1 MIRIEI
7 ETDNAAFADGGLGE
21 EVGRILTKLAG
32 DFRVYGEPR
41 SSKLMDYNGN
51 TVGRVVVE

>member
-7 ETDNAAFADGGLGE
+7 ETDNAAFADGLGK

-41 SSKLMDYNGN
+41 SSKLMDFNGN
-51 TVGRVVVE
+51 TVGTVEVID